1 MGLVVAAGLAPEP
14 LLTAGC
20 SWCQGAQ
27 GWRGAPGPAGCP
39 PLPSAL
45 WASTLPAECS
55 SKGFSPL
62 PPCPHGTL
70 GFPEGTKP
78 HFHPD
83 PHAPQNLSLGHSHGS
98 AGSKHRQ
105 ALTEPAV

>member
-27 GWRGAPGPAGCP
+27 SWHGAPGPAGCP

-45 WASTLPAECS
+45 WATTLPAECS
-55 SKGFSPL
+55 SEGFSPFRSS
-62 PPCPHGTL
+62 GAS
-70 GFPEGTKP
+70 GFPKGARP
-78 HFHPD
+78 HFRPE
-83 PHAPQNLSLGHSHGS
+83 PMPLRTS
-98 AGSKHRQ
+98 ALVTHT
-105 ALTEPAV
+105 ALQGASTDRR